1 MKKTLITAILFTVS
15 FSSSFAQLSKSPQA
29 SFRPSEK
36 LFTLTPK
43 PMYGDRE
50 LAIGGHVSFMKLFS
64 ANTMI
69 GIGVNGLFS
78 SDGERN
84 AYFGDISQFFGGKI
98 VESTYA
104 TASSNQTSPTQ
115 VDVDLTSKF
124 KATAAR
130 VGWRRYLVNDIT
142 EEGFKMYF
150 HLQAGVMF
158 FKGTTEASAYDATEY
173 NLSFEPELVASG
185 LFLGAGYGLESRIGE
200 KASIFGDLNLTVPAN
215 NANGVAIEVEIPAT
229 LLISIGTRFTL

>member
-29 SFRPSEK
+29 SFRPREK

-98 VESTYA
+98 VLHTCF
-104 TASSNQTSPTQ
+104 QTWMPHLLLCFW
-115 VDVDLTSKF
+115 DNG
-124 KATAAR
+124 AAHLLQIF
-130 VGWRRYLVNDIT
+130 VGT
-142 EEGFKMYF
+142 F
-150 HLQAGVMF
+150 
-158 FKGTTEASAYDATEY
+158 
-173 NLSFEPELVASG
+173 G
-185 LFLGAGYGLESRIGE
+185 LFNP
-200 KASIFGDLNLTVPAN
+200 KKNLVKTFRKV
-215 NANGVAIEVEIPAT
+215 G
-229 LLISIGTRFTL
+229 S